1 MKALIIILCI
11 MASLSAASIESF
23 AKKMGYETVYEQ
35 AVAKAKKEGKNI
47 MLVMVTHY
55 CPWCRKY
62 ERDTLSKKSIR
73 DYVNKKYVTLILNRE
88 AKKFP
93 LKFDTPRIPTTFFI
107 APDND
112 RLIYKEMGFKTKSE
126 FFEMEK
132 QVRP

>member
-1 MKALIIILCI
+1 MKVTMMMILTTLTLW
-11 MASLSAASIESF
+11 SASIANF
-23 AKKMGYETVYEQ
+23 AQTMGYETVYEK
-35 AVAKAKKEGKNI
+35 AVAKAKKENKNI

-73 DYVNKKYVTLILNRE
+73 DFVSNKYVTLILNRE

-107 APDND
+107 DPEGD
-112 RLIYKEMGFKTKSE
+112 RLIYKEMGYKNKTE
-126 FFEMEK
+126 FYEMEK
-132 QVRP
+132 RVRP